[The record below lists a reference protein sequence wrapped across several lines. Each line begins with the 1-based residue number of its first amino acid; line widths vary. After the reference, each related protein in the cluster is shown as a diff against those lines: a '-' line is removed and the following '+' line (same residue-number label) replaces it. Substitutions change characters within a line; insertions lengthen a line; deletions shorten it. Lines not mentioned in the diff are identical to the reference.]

1 MNSEPP
7 RIWVLIGDRTGDNNQ
22 VLALAEELALPF
34 ETRTLRYARIG
45 TYDVGRIDPRLFW
58 ATMLSLTRESRRHIA
73 PPWPDLIIAIGRRS
87 VPVARYIRR
96 KSGGR
101 TKLVRIGHP
110 RVDPRL
116 FDLVITTRQ
125 YPVPRVGNILLLP
138 MAMSRFRDAPVAT
151 DKERAWLDATPKPR
165 LLFAIGGVTKY
176 WDLPPDVMAE
186 VTARM
191 VSRAKALG
199 GSLTIAGSR
208 RTDPAVLDAIAPV
221 LGDSG
226 RILDPGGPRFAVV
239 LDDADEVFVTA
250 DSVSMLSEA
259 IIAKKP
265 VGMVPVSLNVVGL
278 KFIGD
283 DNNPPQVRKPR
294 RDLRQ
299 FWQHLRE
306 TGMVGTVDQPRTSA
320 ADNPVE
326 IAAHAVRELL
336 GR

>member
-1 MNSEPP
+1 MSGKPP

-22 VLALAEELALPF
+22 VLALAEELGMPF

-45 TYDVGRIDPRLFW
+45 NYDVGRIDPRLFW
-58 ATMLSLTRESRRHIA
+58 ATMLSLTMESRRHIV

-101 TKLVRIGHP
+101 TRIVRVGHP

-138 MAMSRFRDAPVAT
+138 MAMSRFRDPPEADET
-151 DKERAWLDATPKPR
+151 ERAWLESLPRPR

-176 WDLPPDVMAE
+176 WDLPPDVMAD
-186 VTARM
+186 AASRM
-191 VSRAKALG
+191 VARAKSLG
-199 GSLTIAGSR
+199 GSLTVAGSR
-208 RTDPAVLDAIAPV
+208 RTDPAVLDAISPI

-226 RILDPGGPRFAVV
+226 RIADAGGPRFAVV

-265 VGMVPVSLNVVGL
+265 VGMVPVSINAVGL

-283 DNNPPQVRKPR
+283 DDHPPQVRKPR

-299 FWQHLRE
+299 FWKHLRD
-306 TGMVGTVDQPRTSA
+306 TGMVGTVDEPRTSP

-326 IAAHAVRELL
+326 VAAKAVRDLL

>member
-1 MNSEPP
+1 MSEDTP

-22 VLALAEELALPF
+22 ILALAEELGLPF

-45 TYDVGRIDPRLFW
+45 GYDVGRINPRLFW
-58 ATMLSLTRESRRHIA
+58 ATTLSLTRESRRHIA
-73 PPWPDLIIAIGRRS
+73 PPWPDLVIAIGRRS

-101 TKLVRIGHP
+101 TKLVRVGHP

-125 YPVPRVGNILLLP
+125 YPVPQVGNILLLP
-138 MAMSRFRDAPVAT
+138 MAMSRFRDRPVAAE
-151 DKERAWLDATPKPR
+151 KERAWLDAMPR
-165 LLFAIGGVTKY
+165 PHLLFAIGGVTKY
-176 WDLPPDVMAE
+176 WDLPPSAMAE
-186 VTARM
+186 AAARM
-191 VSRAKALG
+191 AARAKALG
-199 GSLTIAGSR
+199 GSLSVIGSR

-221 LGDSG
+221 LGDAG
-226 RILDPGGPRFAVV
+226 RIAEANGPRFAVL

-259 IIAKKP
+259 IIARKP
-265 VGMVPVSLNVVGL
+265 VGMVPVSLNGVGL
-278 KFIGD
+278 KYIGD
-283 DNNPPQVRKPR
+283 DENPPQVRKPR

-299 FWQHLRE
+299 FWKHLRDA
-306 TGMVGTVDQPRTSA
+306 GMVGTVDEPRTSP

-326 IAAHAVRELL
+326 IAAKAVRELL